1 MHPSSILC
9 HVVHF
14 IQRELNE
21 SKRDALTKEFNNLN
35 LTQYIQ
41 EAVSHV
47 VVM

>member
-1 MHPSSILC
+1 MSC
-9 HVVHF
+9 VHF